1 MTELRR
7 LFSAAKIHSLK
18 PASLAASHDLSTAV
32 ETRVEMPKSPAQRGL
47 LVVWTDAPGPLSRP
61 ETVGIIAAFP
71 SLAEEQRPAWSGQ
84 YN

>member
-32 ETRVEMPKSPAQRGL
+32 ETGVETRENPAQGQFP
-47 LVVWTDAPGPLSRP
+47 VV
-61 ETVGIIAAFP
+61 
-71 SLAEEQRPAWSGQ
+71 
-84 YN
+84 